1 MGTRIFRAV
10 AGDGEDGLEMEGSRN
25 GSWLVRPGT
34 YRTQSI
40 IVAETGARNIKRE
53 QPRLDCGLGKER
65 LYVILQL

>member
-40 IVAETGARNIKRE
+40 IVAETGARNIKK
-53 QPRLDCGLGKER
+53 GAAAT
-65 LYVILQL
+65 